1 MSGIP
6 SDSGARS
13 IIHIDLDAFFVA
25 VERLD
30 NPALIGKPV
39 IVAGRPESRGVVSSA
54 SYEARKFGVHSAMP
68 TAQALR
74 LCPQAILVG
83 GNRGRYGE
91 MSGKVMALLGEYT
104 PLLEPISIDEAFL
117 DVSGTEAHYG
127 PPGVLAKTL
136 QDRIEAELG
145 LSGSL
150 GAATNKLVAKIASDY
165 RKPHGI
171 TVVPPG
177 QEAAFLAPLPIRR
190 LWGVGEV
197 TGREL
202 ARLGI
207 QTIGDLARLSAEE
220 LRARLGANGEGLWRA
235 ARGIDSSPVIPE
247 HEAKSLGREE
257 TFAQD
262 VRDPAVLRRE
272 LLRLSDA
279 VAARLRRYSLQART
293 VGLKLRYPDFTTL
306 TRQATLADPTD
317 AGAVIFAQA
326 SALFAA
332 AWDRRAVRLIGVVA
346 ANLSQPGRQLR
357 LFEQDDQRQAQL
369 EATLDR
375 IRARFGDQAIQRASL
390 LEEPEELWV
399 SKGVPEEQRTAKGR

>member
-1 MSGIP
+1 MC
-6 SDSGARS
+6 ARA
-13 IIHIDLDAFFVA
+13 ILHLDLDAFFVA

-30 NPALIGKPV
+30 NPALIGVPV
-39 IVAGRPESRGVVSSA
+39 IVGGRAEARGVVSSA
-54 SYEARKFGVHSAMP
+54 SYEARAFGVRSAMP

-83 GNRGRYGE
+83 GNRRRYVE

-117 DVSGTEAHYG
+117 DISGTEAHYG
-127 PPGVLAKTL
+127 PPAVLAQTL
-136 QDRIEAELG
+136 RDRIAAELG
-145 LSGSL
+145 LSASL
-150 GAATNKLVAKIASDY
+150 GAAANKLVAKIASDL

-207 QTIGDLARLSAEE
+207 QTIGDLARFSPEE
-220 LRARLGANGEGLWRA
+220 LRGRFGAHGEGLWRA
-235 ARGIDSSPVIPE
+235 ATGIDDSPVTPE
-247 HEAKSLGREE
+247 HEAKSLSREE

-262 VRDPAVLRRE
+262 VRDPILLRRE

-279 VAARLRRYSLQART
+279 VAGRLRRHTLQART
-293 VGLKLRYPDFTTL
+293 VALKLRYPDFTTL
-306 TRQATLADPTD
+306 TRQTTLPDPTD
-317 AGAVIFAQA
+317 AGPVIYAQA
-326 SALFAA
+326 LALFDA
-332 AWDRRAVRLIGVVA
+332 AWDRRPVRLIGVAA
-346 ANLSQPGRQLR
+346 ANLSQGARQLR
-357 LFEQDDQRQAQL
+357 LFEQEDARQSHL
-369 EATLDR
+369 EVALDR
-375 IRARFGDQAIQRASL
+375 IRARFGEDAIQRASL
-390 LEEPEELWV
+390 LEEPEALWT
-399 SKGVPEEQRTAKGR
+399 SKEIPDEVRRGGAKSKL

>member
-1 MSGIP
+1 MC
-6 SDSGARS
+6 ARA

-30 NPALIGKPV
+30 NPALIGVPV

-54 SYEARKFGVHSAMP
+54 SYEARRFGVHSAMP

-74 LCPQAILVG
+74 LCPQAVLVS
-83 GNRGRYGE
+83 GNRRRYDE

-127 PPGVLAKTL
+127 PPAKLAKTL

-145 LSGSL
+145 LSASL
-150 GAATNKLVAKIASDY
+150 GVAANKLIAKIASDL

-177 QEAAFLAPLPIRR
+177 EEAAFLAPLPIRR

-202 ARLGI
+202 ARLGV
-207 QTIGDLARLSAEE
+207 QTIGDLAQQPLEE
-220 LRARLGANGEGLWRA
+220 LRTRFGSSGEGLWRA
-235 ARGIDSSPVIPE
+235 ARGIDDSPVTPE
-247 HEAKSLGREE
+247 HEAKSLSREE
-257 TFAQD
+257 TFSQD
-262 VRDPAVLRRE
+262 IRDGVVLRRE

-279 VAARLRRYSLQART
+279 VAERLRRHNLQART
-293 VGLKLRYPDFTTL
+293 VALKLRYPDFTTL
-306 TRQATLADPTD
+306 TRQATLPDPTD
-317 AGAVIFAQA
+317 SGPAIYGQA
-326 SALFAA
+326 LALFEA
-332 AWDRRAVRLIGVVA
+332 AWDHRPVRLIGVCA
-346 ANLSQPGRQLR
+346 ANLGQPGRQLR
-357 LFEQDDQRQAQL
+357 LFEQEDQRQAQL
-369 EATLDR
+369 AAALDR
-375 IRARFGDQAIQRASL
+375 IRVRFGEDAIQRASL
-390 LEEPEELWV
+390 LEEPEELWI
-399 SKGVPEEQRTAKGR
+399 GREPDD